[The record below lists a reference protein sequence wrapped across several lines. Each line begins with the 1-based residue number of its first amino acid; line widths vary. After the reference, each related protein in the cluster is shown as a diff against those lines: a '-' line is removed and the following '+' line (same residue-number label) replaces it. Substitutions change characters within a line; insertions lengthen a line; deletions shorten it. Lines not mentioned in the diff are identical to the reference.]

1 MSNFRYNS
9 KDERYMRMNRFFVL
23 ASTLLFAIF
32 LFYLIVQ
39 IVIGKYNRMIMLVN
53 LPLLIGF
60 SVFNFILFLKNK
72 ATSRLKLFIAIEVG
86 FEFLFFSAFESAGFV
101 GMGLIGVLS
110 ILIPY
115 YDSKQFKIILGVYA
129 GLFTIGEIGRF
140 AIKVTEVSIGEVC
153 QIIITCAIFVVLAR
167 VAALTKKFSDHAL
180 GSVEEQSEKLSVMMD
195 EILEISQ
202 TVKNESDS
210 STHMMENLLN
220 TSVKT
225 AESMQEISAATDT
238 TAENIEAQIGMTQ
251 NIQAAIADTKDRSDK
266 MVSIATTSNEEIG
279 QNQKMMEELKVQ
291 AAKMEETNNQVTEA
305 MEKLSR
311 QTREV
316 EEIASIILN
325 ISSQTNLLA
334 LNASIESARAGEAGR
349 GFAVVADQ
357 IRQLAEET
365 RTSTE
370 RITGIV
376 NELNSNAKE
385 VADITKESVTAAENQ
400 NKMIIAASDTFE
412 LLRQNIAELISDINE
427 IDDKIENLSKAN
439 DRIVENITLISAT
452 TEEVT
457 ASAEQ
462 TNSLSKE
469 NVEYARNTMNA
480 INLIQESA
488 TRLEKYI

>member
-1 MSNFRYNS
+1 MSDFRFKN
-9 KDERYMRMNRFFVL
+9 KDERYSRMNRFFVL
-23 ASTLLFAIF
+23 AASLLFAIF

-39 IVIGKYNRMIMLVN
+39 IVMGRYNRAIMLVN
-53 LPLLIGF
+53 LGMLVGF
-60 SVFNFILFLKNK
+60 VVFDIVFFLRNR
-72 ATSRLKLFIAIEVG
+72 TSSRLKLFIAIEVG
-86 FEFLFFSAFESAGFV
+86 IEFLFFSAFETAGFI
-101 GMGLIGVLS
+101 GLALIGVLS
-110 ILIPY
+110 VLIPY
-115 YDSKQFKIILGVYA
+115 YDGKAYKIILGVYA

-140 AIKVTEVSIGEVC
+140 AIKVTEIGMGEIC
-153 QIIITCAIFVVLAR
+153 QILITYAMFIVLAR
-167 VAALTKKFSDHAL
+167 VGALSKLFSDHAL

-195 EILEISQ
+195 EILEISH
-202 TVKNESDS
+202 TVKSESDS
-210 STHMMENLLN
+210 GTQMMESLLN
-220 TSVKT
+220 TSVKA
-225 AESMQEISAATDT
+225 AESMQEISAATDM
-238 TAENIEAQIGMTQ
+238 TAENIETQIGMTQ
-251 NIQAAIADTKDRSDK
+251 NIQKAIEDTKARSDK
-266 MVSIATTSNEEIG
+266 MVSIATTSTEEIS
-279 QNQKMMEELKVQ
+279 QNQRMMEELKTQ
-291 AAKMEETNNQVTEA
+291 AVKMEETNNQVTEA
-305 MEKLSR
+305 MEKLSH

-385 VADITKESVTAAENQ
+385 VADITKESVTAAESQ
-400 NKMIIAASDTFE
+400 NKMIITASDTFE

-462 TNSLSKE
+462 TNSLSRE

>member
-9 KDERYMRMNRFFVL
+9 KDERYSRMNRFFVL
-23 ASTLLFAIF
+23 AATLLFAIF
-32 LFYLIVQ
+32 IFYLIVQ
-39 IVIGKYNRMIMLVN
+39 VFIGKYNRPIILANLV
-53 LPLLIGF
+53 LLVGF
-60 SVFNFILFLKNK
+60 TVFNLVFFLKHK
-72 ATSRLKLFIAIEVG
+72 AASRLKLFIAIEVG
-86 FEFLFFSAFESAGFV
+86 IEFLFFSAFETAGFI
-101 GMGLIGVLS
+101 GLALIGVLS

-115 YDSKQFKIILGVYA
+115 YDAKAYKIILGVYA
-129 GLFTIGEIGRF
+129 GLFTLGEIGRI
-140 AIKVTEVSIGEVC
+140 AIKVTELSIGEIC
-153 QIIITCAIFVVLAR
+153 QVLITYAIFVVLER
-167 VAALTKKFSDHAL
+167 VGAITKIFSDHAL

-210 STHMMENLLN
+210 STHMMESLLN

-251 NIQAAIADTKDRSDK
+251 NIQAAIADTKERSDK

-279 QNQKMMEELKVQ
+279 QNQKMMEELKTQ
-291 AAKMEETNNQVTEA
+291 ASKMEETNNQVTEA

-376 NELNSNAKE
+376 NELNSNAME